1 MTAHTWLPGEVM
13 RSAKGLG
20 FLAGPWVFHIL
31 HLLFRHWQHKRV
43 NLHSQAQKKR
53 PAEAGLNYAKCLILL
68 RHPGTHTC
76 PEDR

>member
-31 HLLFRHWQHKRV
+31 HLLF
-43 NLHSQAQKKR
+43 
-53 PAEAGLNYAKCLILL
+53 
-68 RHPGTHTC
+68 
-76 PEDR
+76 